1 METYT
6 MAEKV
11 IKTKSVNAYVD
22 KYGHKFVVILLEN
35 GNKTFINEGLLAYAC
50 QNAKQVKEKANE

>member
-1 METYT
+1 
-6 MAEKV
+6 MAETV

-50 QNAKQVKEKANE
+50 QNAKQVKEKSNE